1 MAIPSRE
8 AIVCMVYGHA
18 TRTMREEITMQVGIG
33 LPATIP
39 GVDGR
44 TVVDW
49 ARRADAAGFS
59 SLGVIDRLVYPN
71 YDPMTALAAAAAVTE
86 HIRLMPTVVLAP
98 LWANVALFAKQCLS
112 LDRLSGGRFTLGVGL
127 GARDDDF
134 EASGLPTAGRGRRL
148 DEQLDELKR
157 IWSGERRGYAGPIG
171 PPATKP
177 GGPEL
182 IIGGAVPASFRRVAE
197 RGDGWIMGG
206 GTPDQF
212 ATLASAVDEAWAAA
226 GREGSPR
233 KLSLA
238 YFALGADAG
247 RHAQSYL
254 HDYYAWLGPIADA
267 IASGAAV
274 TAETV
279 AAYVAAFRDAG
290 CDELVFQP
298 CSPDPG
304 EVELLAEAAL

>member
-1 MAIPSRE
+1 
-8 AIVCMVYGHA
+8 
-18 TRTMREEITMQVGIG
+18 MQVGIG

-39 GVDGR
+39 GVDGK

-71 YDPMTALAAAAAVTE
+71 YDPMIALAAAAAATE
-86 HIRLMPTVVLAP
+86 RIGLMPTVVLAP
-98 LWANVALFAKQCLS
+98 LWANTALLAKQALS

-134 EASGLPTAGRGRRL
+134 EASGLPTGGRGRRL
-148 DEQLDELKR
+148 DEQLTELRR
-157 IWSGERRGYAGPIG
+157 IWAGESLGYAGAIG
-171 PPATKP
+171 PPMTKA

-182 IIGGAVPASFRRVAE
+182 ILAGSVPASFRRAAE
-197 RGDGWIMGG
+197 FGDGWIMGG
-206 GTPDQF
+206 GAPDQF
-212 ATLASAVDEAWAAA
+212 STSAAAVDQAWAAA
-226 GREGSPR
+226 GREGSPK

-238 YFALGADAG
+238 YFALGADAD

-267 IASGAAV
+267 IASSAAITPEAV
-274 TAETV
+274 G
-279 AAYVAAFRDAG
+279 AYVTAFRDAG
-290 CDELVFQP
+290 CDELIFQP
-298 CSPDPG
+298 CSPDLE